1 MKDKGGPGLIGTL
14 FTVLFLIVFLNFLV
28 NIGEAFP
35 TEEKVRDVSRKAEL
49 VSKLF
54 PEWKGLS
61 GYAKG
66 LVKSASQKARGYSS
80 GYEFLFKDPVKAA
93 GVLFSVLLAEYLLVF
108 GVILGILSY
117 QAYLALAAL
126 LVAVGVFLYKHG
138 EALEDLVIKWRA
150 KKLSPFK
157 DEKIEYI
164 LALLLKNPVPA
175 SAFHHSA
182 FEGGLLK
189 HSLSV
194 AKLSAKLAKERGLKA
209 KPAFLLGLL
218 HDIGKLK
225 IYRRVPAEESAPA
238 PSPFEGKKKD
248 KRKGKKSKY
257 KWEGLHVNQEVVN
270 KLFIKQLEEKLSLD
284 LPKDPAYWD
293 VVKTADRMQT
303 ERELREGVF
312 DIKDLLL
319 PTIKSLP
326 EGSYWKKG
334 GYFIVLAHAFC
345 RTMTELLLEQDKGLN
360 ISTEPDKAGVHVIA
374 YSIPKQ
380 LPIIKQIGDVKAD
393 VLGLFDVKV
402 GKTLFKAVYVFSSS
416 LATNVPETEEEI
428 SFVQRV

>member
-1 MKDKGGPGLIGTL
+1 MKDKDGLGIIGS
-14 FTVLFLIVFLNFLV
+14 LFLVFFLAIFLSVLV

-35 TEEKVRDVSRKAEL
+35 TEEKVREF
-49 VSKLF
+49 SKRVEFLSKFF
-54 PEWKGLS
+54 PEWKGL
-61 GYAKG
+61 GEYAKTF
-66 LVKSASQKARGYSS
+66 VESASEKAKGYSS
-80 GYEFLFKDPVKAA
+80 GYEMVFKDPVRAL
-93 GVLFSVLLAEYLLVF
+93 GVLFPVLLAEYLLVF
-108 GVILGILSY
+108 GFILGILGF
-117 QAYLALAAL
+117 QAYLVLVVL
-126 LVAVGVFLYKHG
+126 LIAVGIFLYKHR
-138 EALEDLVIKWRA
+138 EVLEDLVIKWRA
-150 KKLSPFK
+150 KQLSPFK

-175 SAFHHSA
+175 SIFHHSA

-189 HSLSV
+189 HSLNV
-194 AKLSAKLAKERGLKA
+194 ARLSAKLAKERGLKV
-209 KPAFLLGLL
+209 KTAFLLGLL

-225 IYRRVPAEESAPA
+225 IYRKVPAEESTPA
-238 PSPFEGKKKD
+238 PSPFDSKKKE
-248 KRKGKKSKY
+248 KKKNKKPKY

-270 KLFIKQLEEKLSLD
+270 KIFIKQLEEKLSLD

-293 VVKTADRMQT
+293 VVKTADMLQT
-303 ERELREGVF
+303 EKELREGRYE
-312 DIKDLLL
+312 IKGLLI
-319 PTIKSLP
+319 PTIKNLP

-334 GYFIVLAHAFC
+334 EYFVVLAHAFC

-393 VLGLFDVKV
+393 DLGLFDVKV
-402 GKTLFKAVYVFSSS
+402 GKTLFKAVYVLPSS

>member
-1 MKDKGGPGLIGTL
+1 MKDNGGPGVIGS
-14 FTVLFLIVFLNFLV
+14 LFLVFFLVILSSVLV

-35 TEEKVRDVSRKAEL
+35 TEEKVRDFSKRAEL
-49 VSKLF
+49 FSKLF
-54 PEWKGLS
+54 PEWKGL
-61 GYAKG
+61 GEYAKG
-66 LVKSASQKARGYSS
+66 FVENASEKAKGYSS
-80 GYEFLFKDPVKAA
+80 GYEMVFKDPAKAV
-93 GVLFSVLLAEYLLVF
+93 GVIFPVLLAEYLLVF
-108 GVILGILSY
+108 GVIFGILSF
-117 QAYLALAAL
+117 QVYLGLAVL
-126 LVAVGVFLYKHG
+126 LLIVGIFLYKHR
-138 EALEDLVIKWRA
+138 EMLEDLVIKWRA
-150 KKLSPFK
+150 KRLSPFK

-175 SAFHHSA
+175 SIFHHNA

-194 AKLSAKLAKERGLKA
+194 ARLSAKLAKERGLKV
-209 KPAFLLGLL
+209 KTAFLLGLL

-225 IYRRVPAEESAPA
+225 IYRKVPAEESAPA
-238 PSPFEGKKKD
+238 PSPFEGKRKD
-248 KRKGKKSKY
+248 KKKNKKPKY

-270 KLFIKQLEEKLSLD
+270 KIFIKQLEEKLSLD

-293 VVKTADRMQT
+293 VVKTADMMQT
-303 ERELREGVF
+303 ERELREGIYE
-312 DIKDLLL
+312 IKDLLL
-319 PTIKSLP
+319 PTIKNLP

-345 RTMTELLLEQDKGLN
+345 RTITELLLEQDKGLN

-380 LPIIKQIGDVKAD
+380 LPIIKQLGDVKAD
-393 VLGLFDVKV
+393 DLGLFDVKV

-416 LATNVPETEEEI
+416 LATNVPETEEEV

>member
-1 MKDKGGPGLIGTL
+1 MKGKDSPGLIGSI
-14 FTVLFLIVFLNFLV
+14 FLVFFLVILLSVIV
-28 NIGEAFP
+28 NIGGAFP
-35 TEEKVRDVSRKAEL
+35 TEEKVREFSKRVEL
-49 VSKLF
+49 LSKFF
-54 PEWKGLS
+54 PEWKGL
-61 GYAKG
+61 GEYARS
-66 LVKSASQKARGYSS
+66 LVESASEKAKGYSS
-80 GYEFLFKDPVKAA
+80 GYEMVFKDPAKAV
-93 GVLFSVLLAEYLLVF
+93 GVIFPVLLAEYLLVF
-108 GVILGILSY
+108 GIIFGILSF
-117 QAYLALAAL
+117 QAYLVLVAL
-126 LVAVGVFLYKHG
+126 LVAAGIFLYKHRS
-138 EALEDLVIKWRA
+138 ALEDLVIKWRA
-150 KKLSPFK
+150 KRLSPFK

-175 SAFHHSA
+175 SIFHHSA

-189 HSLSV
+189 HSLNV
-194 AKLSAKLAKERGLKA
+194 AKLSAKLAKERGLKV
-209 KPAFLLGLL
+209 KTAFLLGLL

-225 IYRRVPAEESAPA
+225 IYRKVPAEESAPA

-248 KRKGKKSKY
+248 KKKGKKPKY

-270 KLFIKQLEEKLSLD
+270 KIFIKQLEEKLSLN

-303 ERELREGVF
+303 EKELREGRYN
-312 DIKDLLL
+312 IKDLLI
-319 PTIKSLP
+319 PTIKNLP
-326 EGSYWKKG
+326 DGSYWKKER
-334 GYFIVLAHAFC
+334 YFIVLAHAFC
-345 RTMTELLLEQDKGLN
+345 RTMTELLLEQDRGLN

-393 VLGLFDVKV
+393 DLGLFDVRV
-402 GKTLFKAVYVFSSS
+402 GKTLFKAVYVFPSS

>member
-1 MKDKGGPGLIGTL
+1 MKDKGGPGLIGSIFLL
-14 FTVLFLIVFLNFLV
+14 FFLVILLNVLV

-35 TEEKVRDVSRKAEL
+35 TEEKVREL
-49 VSKLF
+49 SKRADLLAKF
-54 PEWKGLS
+54 SPEWKGLS
-61 GYAKG
+61 EYAKS
-66 LVKSASQKARGYSS
+66 LVEYASKKAQGYSS
-80 GYEFLFKDPVKAA
+80 GYEMVFKDPVRAL
-93 GVLFSVLLAEYLLVF
+93 GVLLLVLLAEYLLVLGF
-108 GVILGILSY
+108 ILGLLNF

-126 LVAVGVFLYKHG
+126 LIAVGIFLYKHR

-150 KKLSPFK
+150 KRLSPFK

-164 LALLLKNPVPA
+164 LALLLKNPVPT
-175 SAFHHSA
+175 SILHHNA

-194 AKLSAKLAKERGLKA
+194 ARLSAKLAKERGLKV
-209 KPAFLLGLL
+209 KTAFLLGLL

-225 IYRRVPAEESAPA
+225 IYRKVPAEESAPA
-238 PSPFEGKKKD
+238 PSPFESKKKNKKKD
-248 KRKGKKSKY
+248 KKSGY

-270 KLFIKQLEEKLSLD
+270 KIFIKELAEKLSLD

-293 VVKTADRMQT
+293 VVKTADMIQT
-303 ERELREGVF
+303 EKELREGSYN
-312 DIKDLLL
+312 IKDLLI
-319 PTIKSLP
+319 PTIKNLP

-334 GYFIVLAHAFC
+334 EYFIVLAHAFC

-374 YSIPKQ
+374 YSVVKQ

-393 VLGLFDVKV
+393 DLGLFDVKV
-402 GKTLFKAVYVFSSS
+402 GETLFKAVYVFPSS

-428 SFVQRV
+428 SFVQRI